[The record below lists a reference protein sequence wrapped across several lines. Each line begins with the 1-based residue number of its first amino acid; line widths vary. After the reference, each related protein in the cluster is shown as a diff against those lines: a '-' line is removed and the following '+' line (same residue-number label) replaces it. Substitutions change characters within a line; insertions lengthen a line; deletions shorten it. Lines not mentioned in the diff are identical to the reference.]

1 MLESKNKSLKKSVNA
16 NNENE
21 RKYERKEYQ
30 ISTSNINYYLGVE
43 IDNKYIHFIVQELNI
58 ISNYIFKNKYE
69 LSNIISKLNLVQS
82 KYTSLSRILRF
93 VDKAYTKN
101 KISIEQKSDNEL
113 YLIFEVPVD
122 FEEEKF
128 SLTLK
133 KKYLDDKEVLSILI
147 EQINKLNNN
156 NALVK
161 NKFNEIEKQINII
174 SRKNSAGRIS
184 ESSDINEEI
193 NIIKQQIND
202 INGRLSGTKVISENL
217 QTKNNKDKVY
227 VLKSSLNKNNDD
239 IYKNNYNYN
248 YNNDNN
254 IYKSQ
259 NRRKNE
265 LYDEK
270 EDDKDE
276 KSNYNINKKMNYN
289 ERYGDEN
296 DENAFDRDSKPEI
309 YLKNNNKK
317 ILNKNDRAYKER
329 RNDSQDEY
337 RDKDRDNINN
347 TNIKK
352 SLKKSQKD
360 INDLKKS
367 NRYKI
372 NDDDVRDEQKYLNDK
387 KQKMQNKKI
396 KLVNDQENNSN
407 YNNRENDQDYN
418 FENPYK
424 NDTIINN
431 NYEKRYIVIC
441 IVMSGVLKA
450 FLYKKLSFYVCQ
462 NYYFN

>member
-1 MLESKNKSLKKSVNA
+1 MIESKNKSLKKSVNV
-16 NNENE
+16 NDENE

-30 ISTSNINYYLGVE
+30 ISTSDINYFLGVE
-43 IDNKYIHFIVQELNI
+43 IDNKYIHFTVQELNI

-69 LSNIISKLNLVQS
+69 LSNIISKLNLVQN
-82 KYTSLSRILRF
+82 KYTSLSRMLRF
-93 VDKAYTKN
+93 VDKAYSKN

-174 SRKNSAGRIS
+174 SRKNSAGRVS

-202 INGRLSGTKVISENL
+202 INGRLSGTKVIS
-217 QTKNNKDKVY
+217 D
-227 VLKSSLNKNNDD
+227 NKNNDD
-239 IYKNNYNYN
+239 IYKNNYNNIFNSDDN
-248 YNNDNN
+248 YNNNNN

-259 NRRKNE
+259 NRKKNE

-270 EDDKDE
+270 EDERDQ
-276 KSNYNINKKMNYN
+276 KSNYNINKRMNYN
-289 ERYGDEN
+289 ERYEDENEN
-296 DENAFDRDSKPEI
+296 DEDKFDKDSKPEI
-309 YLKNNNKK
+309 YLKNNNNK

-329 RNDSQDEY
+329 RNGSQDEY
-337 RDKDRDNINN
+337 GDKDR
-347 TNIKK
+347 K
-352 SLKKSQKD
+352 
-360 INDLKKS
+360 
-367 NRYKI
+367 
-372 NDDDVRDEQKYLNDK
+372 VDK
-387 KQKMQNKKI
+387 Q
-396 KLVNDQENNSN
+396 
-407 YNNRENDQDYN
+407 
-418 FENPYK
+418 
-424 NDTIINN
+424 
-431 NYEKRYIVIC
+431 
-441 IVMSGVLKA
+441 G
-450 FLYKKLSFYVCQ
+450 
-462 NYYFN
+462 